1 MTRTT
6 AFDRRTLFAS
16 GAGLAA
22 VALTGCG
29 AFGSSAEGPKEE
41 NGVTTIAIGAS
52 PKPHA
57 EILQFVQDKLAKA
70 AGLELKITPYT
81 DYQIPNQAL
90 NDGDIDANFYQT
102 PNFLADQEKEKS
114 YKFFAFKGV
123 HIEPM
128 GLYSQ
133 TIKTLD
139 ELKDGDEIAISNDP
153 SNRARGLG
161 LLAENG
167 VITLKSGVEKGSA
180 TTADIGEN
188 PKNLKFTEIE
198 AAQIPRSLGDFA
210 AGVVNG
216 NYALEAGLKPN
227 EQAIVLEKGEG
238 SPYAN
243 MVVCREDDKDNAGLK
258 KLDELLH
265 SAEVKK
271 FITDTYADGSVIPA
285 F

>member
-1 MTRTT
+1 MTPIN
-6 AFDRRTLFAS
+6 RRTLFVS

-22 VALTGCG
+22 LALSACG
-29 AFGSSAEGPKEE
+29 AGGGGASGPEE
-41 NGVTTIAIGAS
+41 KDGVTTINIGAS

-57 EILQFVQDKLAKA
+57 EILQFIQDNLAKD
-70 AGLELKITPYT
+70 AGLDLKITPYT

-102 PNFLADQEKEKS
+102 PNFLESQEKEKG
-114 YKFFAFKGV
+114 YEFHAFDGV
-123 HIEPM
+123 HVEPM

-133 TIKTLD
+133 SITSLD
-139 ELKDGDEIAISNDP
+139 ELPEGGEVAIANDP
-153 SNRARGLG
+153 ANRGRGLS
-161 LLAENG
+161 LLADNG
-167 VITLKSGVEKGSA
+167 VITLKDGVEPTEVTVGDV
-180 TTADIGEN
+180 ADN

-216 NYALEAGLKPN
+216 NYALEAGLKPS

-243 MVVCREDDKDNAGLK
+243 MVVCREADKDNAGLT
-258 KLDELLH
+258 KLDELIH
-265 SAEVKK
+265 SDDVRS
-271 FITDTYADGSVIPA
+271 FITSTYTDGSVIPA